1 MRLLRQTET
10 PDKHIFYGTRALSIN
25 KDFKLPGLH
34 KIRNLNELESK
45 IIGVIVAALAV
56 SFLGVAAEDNPKDL
70 FNIGI
75 GIGAVI
81 LSLGGIFVSL
91 TSGKKKPGMFG
102 EEEAET
108 KVGE

>member
-1 MRLLRQTET
+1 M
-10 PDKHIFYGTRALSIN
+10 
-25 KDFKLPGLH
+25 
-34 KIRNLNELESK
+34 IRNLNELESK

-81 LSLGGIFVSL
+81 LSLGIFVSL
-91 TSGKKKPGMFG
+91 TSGKKKPGMVG

-108 KVGE
+108 KAGE